1 MAWRVVEHADR
12 QWHVTPAAER
22 RADASQWTLVFSFRS
37 ASPDQRTFW
46 VTYPLSS
53 KSRAALFA
61 QAEQIS
67 DETLAAILVELL
79 E

>member
-1 MAWRVVEHADR
+1 MPWRVVEHADR
-12 QWHVTPAAER
+12 QWYVTVAAER
-22 RADASQWTLVFSFRS
+22 RASASQWSLVFSFRS
-37 ASPDQRTFW
+37 APPDRRTFW

-53 KSRAALFA
+53 HSRAALFA

-67 DETLAAILVELL
+67 DDALAAIIVEHL

>member
-12 QWHVTPAAER
+12 QWHVTVAAER
-22 RADASQWTLVFSFRS
+22 RAPAKQWSLVFSFRS
-37 ASPDQRTFW
+37 GQPDPRTFW
-46 VTYPLSS
+46 VTYPLTSQ
-53 KSRAALFA
+53 SRSALFA

-67 DETLAAILVELL
+67 DEDLTAILVEHL